1 MAHTKSSILWGIAG
15 SIGIAII
22 FYLLQ
27 VLGMQDW
34 MAPIDFSIDKWY
46 FIAPLVIGFGIQM
59 GLFRAIHLKSG
70 KGKGVIAAS
79 GGVSSGAMLACCMH
93 NLVLFLPILGLSGAA
108 VFFATYQNY
117 VFGISILFVLGG
129 IAYMWKQYKKLHSCC
144 EK

>member
-1 MAHTKSSILWGIAG
+1 MAHVKSSIKYGLTGSLGIAVV
-15 SIGIAII
+15 

-34 MAPIDFSIDKWY
+34 TAPIDFFFDKWY

-59 GLFRAIHLKSG
+59 GLFRAIHLKSK

-93 NLVLFLPILGLSGAA
+93 NFVLLFPILGLSGAA

-129 IAYMWKQYKKLHSCC
+129 IAYMWNQYKKLHSCC
-144 EK
+144 K